1 MRYLKPRFQAIHPI
15 KPMPPSSIRTA
26 ILMLCLLLLQGCAV
40 DPARLDISRADE
52 QRRIADLEQAILS
65 LGDDIDPEEAS
76 RAARVAIDYSLQLAR
91 EYEVSGSPIFH
102 NVMVNLGLRSRGL
115 CVHWTRDLR
124 DRLRQED
131 FRSLDLHWAI
141 ANYESLF
148 RLEHSTVV
156 VSARGAGLQQG
167 LVLDPWRNSGELYWA
182 RTLDDSDYNWRPQA
196 EILALKEQRADA
208 RPSRGVLH

>member
-1 MRYLKPRFQAIHPI
+1 M
-15 KPMPPSSIRTA
+15 TA
-26 ILMLCLLLLQGCAV
+26 ILMLCLLLLQGCAA
-40 DPARLDISRADE
+40 DPARLDISTADE
-52 QRRIADLEQAILS
+52 QRRVADLDHAILS
-65 LGDDIDPEEAS
+65 LGDNIDPEEAG

-102 NVMVNLGLRSRGL
+102 NLMVNLGIKSRGL

-131 FRSLDLHWAI
+131 FHSLDLHWAI
-141 ANYESLF
+141 ANYESMF

-156 VSARGAGLQQG
+156 ISARGDSLQQG

-182 RTLDDSDYNWRPQA
+182 RTLDDTAYDWRPQA
-196 EILALKEQRADA
+196 EILALKDQRAQA
-208 RPSRGVLH
+208 RLSRGVRH